1 MISTNLGP
9 NTKTLIEVEKQAKIT
24 LFLALGCI

>member
-9 NTKTLIEVEKQAKIT
+9 NTKTLIKVVKSAKIT